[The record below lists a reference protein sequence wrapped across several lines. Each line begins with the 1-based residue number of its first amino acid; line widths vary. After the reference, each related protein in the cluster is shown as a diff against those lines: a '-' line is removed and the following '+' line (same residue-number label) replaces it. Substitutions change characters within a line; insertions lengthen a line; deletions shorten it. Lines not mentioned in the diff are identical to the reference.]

1 LQAAIVMAS
10 TGNEDRTAV
19 HDVSLH
25 PYVKLAIIYMGL
37 MIAFVIVGLVY
48 YSVNLAYDPAEV
60 ASLLYA
66 AYYTALLAILG
77 ATIACLANRKRT
89 GAYIP
94 CVCCS
99 CHFAVALHSR
109 SAGKLWH
116 TVGCCHHAASAA
128 HVHRSFA
135 IKSSQDFGVVI
146 VDQSAQNPRVMT
158 YCLSAS

>member
-1 LQAAIVMAS
+1 MAS

-77 ATIACLANRKRT
+77 ATIAALQIESGQEHTYLVFAALAISLSLFIVGQLANSGIR
-89 GAYIP
+89 
-94 CVCCS
+94 
-99 CHFAVALHSR
+99 
-109 SAGKLWH
+109 W
-116 TVGCCHHAASAA
+116 
-128 HVHRSFA
+128 
-135 IKSSQDFGVVI
+135 DVVI
-146 VDQSAQNPRVMT
+146 TLLVPRTFIGVLPSRALKT
-158 YCLSAS
+158 LE